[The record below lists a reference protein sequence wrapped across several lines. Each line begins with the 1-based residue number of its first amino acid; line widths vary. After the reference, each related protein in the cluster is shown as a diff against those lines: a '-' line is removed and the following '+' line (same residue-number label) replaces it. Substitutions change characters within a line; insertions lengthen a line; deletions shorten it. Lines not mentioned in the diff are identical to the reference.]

1 MFMPARAPGCLVVLF
16 GVILPGWAEAQSG
29 AQAALT
35 LETILARA
43 GEYVLQLETDLSGIV
58 AEEHYSQ
65 NVLADRRQDE
75 FHRDL
80 KSDLLL
86 VRPNDAERYVQFRD
100 VFEVDGRPVRDRD
113 DRLATLFLHPVPS
126 SADQMEEIAAE
137 SARYNIG
144 NVSRVNLNV
153 PVLALMFLRPDNQ
166 SRSTFTVAKIGSVG
180 QPWEIAYREVQPETL
195 IRTTGNR
202 DLPARGRFRID
213 PESGRIWMSELIA
226 EDNSVHGD
234 FTVEYRFEP
243 ALGFLVPEEMRESV
257 WVPPRGRA
265 SAEVRGKATYS
276 RFRRFQ
282 VSVDEAIAPPKE

>member
-1 MFMPARAPGCLVVLF
+1 MTTGRPGRTIIFMPPRAPACLVVLF

-43 GEYVLQLETDLSGIV
+43 GEYVVQLETDLSGIV

-65 NVLADRRQDE
+65 NLLADRRQDE

-126 SADQMEEIAAE
+126 SAEQMEEIAAE

-144 NVSRVNLNV
+144 SVSRVNLNV

-166 SRSTFTVAKIGSVG
+166 ARSTIYG
-180 QPWEIAYREVQPETL
+180 REDRLRGPAV
-195 IRTTGNR
+195 GNR
-202 DLPARGRFRID
+202 VPRSAARDAHPHDG
-213 PESGRIWMSELIA
+213 
-226 EDNSVHGD
+226 
-234 FTVEYRFEP
+234 
-243 ALGFLVPEEMRESV
+243 
-257 WVPPRGRA
+257 
-265 SAEVRGKATYS
+265 
-276 RFRRFQ
+276 
-282 VSVDEAIAPPKE
+282 